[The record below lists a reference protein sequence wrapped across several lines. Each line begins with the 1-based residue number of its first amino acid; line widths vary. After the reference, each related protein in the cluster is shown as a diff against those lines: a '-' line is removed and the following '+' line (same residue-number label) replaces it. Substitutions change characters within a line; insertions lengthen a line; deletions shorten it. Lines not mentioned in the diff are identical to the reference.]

1 MDKVFCIG
9 ELLIDFICK
18 DKGKNLIEGSNFEK
32 KAGGAPANVAV
43 TISKLEGASYFL
55 GQVGKDSFGRY
66 LIKILKDL
74 DVDTSMTVMEGNTTL
89 SFVAIDEEGERDFEF
104 IRGSDSQ
111 YDFKNIDLSKI
122 SSEDIVHF
130 GSATGFLEGKLK
142 ETYFKLFQYAIDNKM
157 FISFDP
163 NYRDNLIDDSYLEEY
178 IRCCKE
184 FISHSDWIKLSLEEM
199 KLITGEKDIA
209 LAVNILHSYGC
220 KVITVTLGEKGAILS
235 YQGKK
240 EIIPSIKVK
249 QIDSTGAG
257 DAFVGGVLREIACE
271 KNKDSI
277 SFDVWKEIIRYAN
290 IVGAITCTQYGA
302 IDAVPTIEDIKNLKV
317 DV

>member
-66 LIKILKDL
+66 LIKTLKDL

-142 ETYFKLFQYAIDNKM
+142 ETYFKLFHYAIDNKM

-163 NYRDNLIDDSYLEEY
+163 NYRDNLID
-178 IRCCKE
+178 
-184 FISHSDWIKLSLEEM
+184 
-199 KLITGEKDIA
+199 
-209 LAVNILHSYGC
+209 ILM
-220 KVITVTLGEKGAILS
+220 
-235 YQGKK
+235 
-240 EIIPSIKVK
+240 
-249 QIDSTGAG
+249 
-257 DAFVGGVLREIACE
+257 R
-271 KNKDSI
+271 N
-277 SFDVWKEIIRYAN
+277 
-290 IVGAITCTQYGA
+290 
-302 IDAVPTIEDIKNLKV
+302 
-317 DV
+317 